1 MDLAH
6 QAPLSMGLSRQENC
20 GGLPFPS
27 PGDIPHPGIEP
38 VSLVSPALAGGF
50 FTTSTTWE
58 GHSDVVFLINLIL
71 PRSLFNGFFYV
82 EFLPLS
88 PSLIFFLV
96 NPC

>member
-1 MDLAH
+1 
-6 QAPLSMGLSRQENC
+6 MG
-20 GGLPFPS
+20 GFPS
-27 PGDIPHPGIEP
+27 PENLLDPGIEP
-38 VSLVSPALAGGF
+38 QTLASPALAGGF

-71 PRSLFNGFFYV
+71 PGSLFNGFFYV